1 MGAIQATDEQTL
13 LREQK
18 LEDEWEHIIFAEHQS
33 TSGNLIYKYEY
44 KYIEAYIEAYIII
57 ML

>member
-18 LEDEWEHIIFAEHQS
+18 REDERGHIIFAEHPS

-44 KYIEAYIEAYIII
+44 KYIEAYITDIII

>member
-44 KYIEAYIEAYIII
+44 KYIEAYIII